1 MKYQYCHFIFFKK
14 NTLTIFSFTVR
25 IVLTVSVNIFSARLL
40 VSDLAEPGT
49 FAGND
54 AIVAFARSQQVKVVI
69 HQLNAPLW
77 EVLYS
82 CLTLI

>member
-1 MKYQYCHFIFFKK
+1 MLQ
-14 NTLTIFSFTVR
+14 N
-25 IVLTVSVNIFSARLL
+25 VNIFSCHPP

-77 EVLYS
+77 EVMHS
-82 CLTLI
+82 CLTLYLT